1 MYQVPF
7 PKLNNGGSLQWVALR
22 ACVFN
27 LFLVAGLILDSY
39 IYLHIGWE
47 ISLNFSGTSPRKE
60 KKRTPPCL
68 FHISWNFFSLSL
80 SRSGCWGFLVIYA
93 SIDPPSFLS
102 LSQQLAISE
111 LFDCLT

>member
-7 PKLNNGGSLQWVALR
+7 PNSTMGVARSGLR
-22 ACVFN
+22 VRVFN

-47 ISLNFSGTSPRKE
+47 ISLNFSGTRPRKE

-80 SRSGCWGFLVIYA
+80 ARVVGDFWLFM
-93 SIDPPSFLS
+93 PPSIRRLFS
-102 LSQQLAISE
+102 LSASSFQSLNYS
-111 LFDCLT
+111 TV